1 MKHRFGLL
9 FLVAIPTSA
18 MLMSRSSQNG
28 EKTQLTAGLPWGFRE
43 WSYQMCKIGALD
55 SLIPDGSKTE
65 QCAMA
70 DYIKGM
76 LSRSVT
82 GSASIF

>member
-43 WSYQMCKIGALD
+43 WSYQMCKIGAL
-55 SLIPDGSKTE
+55 TH
-65 QCAMA
+65 
-70 DYIKGM
+70 
-76 LSRSVT
+76 
-82 GSASIF
+82 